1 MTTELKGI
9 ESQLERQSNRMEKL
23 TESIS
28 ELAQTLARK
37 EAHDHHI
44 EEAIKEIK
52 ADHVLTKRKVEA
64 LEKISAGDEAIRK
77 IFWIIMSLCV
87 TVVGAAIIY
96 SVVIKP

>member
-44 EEAIKEIK
+44 EEAIKELK
-52 ADHVLTKRKVEA
+52 ADHLITKKKVDD
-64 LEKISAGDEAIRK
+64 LGKVSAGDEAIRK
-77 IFWIIMSLCV
+77 IFWIIMSLFV
-87 TVVGAAIIY
+87 TAVGAAMIY